1 VGNLASSVMWAVAF
15 LPQMYEFVTT
25 GDVSGYSFAVSAID
39 VTGCTANVILLLAP
53 RDMTAAQAVT
63 EGAPF
68 VAIVGMH
75 GVLVLT
81 ALLVVCLRR
90 KGAVAWDGDE
100 GYHPAPV

>member
-1 VGNLASSVMWAVAF
+1 
-15 LPQMYEFVTT
+15 
-25 GDVSGYSFAVSAID
+25 
-39 VTGCTANVILLLAP
+39 
-53 RDMTAAQAVT
+53 MTAAQAVT